1 MSEPEPMPADE
12 RVRRSV
18 RRTIANVFVVITSLA
33 ILGAWSWF
41 GFYQLE
47 PGQAA
52 VILRFGRYSRTTDT
66 PGLQWHLPPPLEA
79 HEVLNVASIEREEF
93 GIHGGR
99 SSAEEQADAVA
110 EASMQTSDNNIV
122 SLGFVVQYRIK
133 DAFAARFRV
142 EDPRATLRDAAQAAM
157 REVVGRYPID
167 GVLSEQRGMV
177 AVEAAEA
184 LQSALDGYQA
194 GIAVVAVQLQEV
206 QPPAAVRAA
215 FDDVIAA
222 QQDRSRSVNEAQG
235 YANEVL
241 PRARG
246 EAAEIT
252 EQARGYRE
260 AKIAQSTGEA
270 ARFGALVT
278 EYRKAPELTR
288 RRLYFEAMEEVLPRV
303 QTLIV
308 EPGTAN
314 VLPYLPFAPG
324 GRGLPLPTTGR
335 ANPPAG
341 SATPAV
347 SAPAGEA
354 R

>member
-1 MSEPEPMPADE
+1 MTDSGPMPADE

-18 RRTIANVFVVITSLA
+18 RRTIANIVVVTTSLA

-52 VILRFGRYSRTTDT
+52 VILRFGKYSRTTDM

-93 GIHGGR
+93 GIHGSKAGGEPD
-99 SSAEEQADAVA
+99 AEAIA

-122 SLGFVVQYRIK
+122 SLGFVVQYRVK

-142 EDPRATLRDAAQAAM
+142 EDPRATLRDAAQATM

-177 AVEAAEA
+177 ATEAAEA
-184 LQSALDGYQA
+184 LQQALDGYQA
-194 GIAVVAVQLQEV
+194 GIAIVAVQLQEV
-206 QPPAAVRAA
+206 QPPAAVRSA

-246 EAAEIT
+246 TAAEVT

-260 AKIAQSTGEA
+260 AKIAEATGEA
-270 ARFGALVT
+270 SRFGSLVT

-288 RRLYFEAMEEVLPRV
+288 RRLYFEMMEVVLPRV
-303 QTLIV
+303 QTLVV

-324 GRGLPLPTTGR
+324 GRGLPAP
-335 ANPPAG
+335 NPAPPG
-341 SATPAV
+341 GATPAV
-347 SAPAGEA
+347 SAPAGAA